1 MGGDV
6 ESAAPPA
13 ANFMQDFFNQVAGV
27 KRDMETV
34 HGNIK
39 DLEEKQNKAITDVY
53 GGKGVLSNT
62 LSQWTAFKSRSV
74 QFRHARS

>member
-34 HGNIK
+34 HGNIR

-53 GGKGVLSNT
+53 GGKGAPCEHVASESDGCCPALP
-62 LSQWTAFKSRSV
+62 
-74 QFRHARS
+74 